1 MDQISELART
11 QNNLFSKSVLRCS
24 ILSKDKCTDLDY
36 GQIWKILF
44 ISLDAAG
51 SKVLELTQRNLF
63 VWIFFYTNI
72 LHMHPKGIWKA
83 TCCPVFDLRIP
94 ICKWT
99 YFFLRNSWCFIKI
112 FWKTLMFLKVG
123 VLTSLWITFPCLSVE
138 SSKIQ
143 LSFSCLHLFFSFVA
157 VILFLFSNGNYTQE
171 RYLHFIMLSLNE
183 ST

>member
-1 MDQISELART
+1 MYWFGLWTNMKDIIY
-11 QNNLFSKSVLRCS
+11 LFGCS
-24 ILSKDKCTDLDY
+24 
-36 GQIWKILF
+36 WKQ
-44 ISLDAAG
+44 SAG
-51 SKVLELTQRNLF
+51 THPEKF
-63 VWIFFYTNI
+63 VWFFFYTNT